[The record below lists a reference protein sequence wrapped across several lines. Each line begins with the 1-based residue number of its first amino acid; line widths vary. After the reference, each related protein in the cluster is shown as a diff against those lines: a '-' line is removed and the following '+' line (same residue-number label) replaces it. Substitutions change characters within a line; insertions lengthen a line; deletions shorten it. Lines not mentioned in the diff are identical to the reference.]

1 MVSYVITAYILAF
14 CLSVTIDVA
23 RCAFECQKATP
34 LKIYT
39 IMTSKSNDRF
49 GLNGKIPNYQVF
61 IKKVNKKI
69 NIY

>member
-49 GLNGKIPNYQVF
+49 GF
-61 IKKVNKKI
+61 IKYPIGHPAARFLASVMVKTQ
-69 NIY
+69 